1 MNNYVRD
8 EMIYNEWKSGK
19 TQYALGKQYN
29 LTPTRIWQILTD
41 AKRRLD
47 NPDHIC
53 IYLSHK
59 YPYTRK
65 AVVTG
70 AINPILRYLANKEN
84 STFYKKPKATKE
96 YFFSKFMGM
105 DDELLSSLRGIGEEK
120 MTFLKQV
127 RNDRIAGLI

>member
-1 MNNYVRD
+1 MNNYIRD
-8 EMIYNEWKSGK
+8 EIIYKEWKAGK

-29 LTPTRIWQILTD
+29 LTPTRICQILND
-41 AKRRLD
+41 VKRRLD

-53 IYLSHK
+53 IYLSHE

-70 AINPILRYLANKEN
+70 AVNPILKYWALKEN
-84 STFYKKPKATKE
+84 PKYYKKPKATKE
-96 YFFSKFMGM
+96 YFFSKFMNM
-105 DDELLSSLRGIGEEK
+105 DDELIMSLRGIGEEK

-127 RNDRIAGLI
+127 RDDYCAGLI